1 MGGTSVHA
9 TGEAVEDRLGDL
21 QFRFVV
27 IADTHVNQEE
37 GKTSSPFAVNALAN
51 ARTRFVLEEVNR
63 LAPPFVIHLGDIV
76 HPVPELPSYAVAARR
91 FKRLAEALKPPL
103 HLVAGNHDMGDKPVA
118 WMPAGNVTEE
128 FVELYRKIF
137 GRDYYAF
144 DANGCHFVIV
154 NAQIINSGFD
164 CEREQREWLERDLEE
179 SAGKRTFVAIHY
191 PPFVSDRAER
201 SNYDNIDEPGRSWL
215 VSLIERY
222 RPEALFCGH
231 VHNFWYHRIGSTECY
246 LLPSTAFVRHDY
258 SELYHVGPGPEE
270 GRNEEEKL
278 GYFVVD
284 VHERGHVAH
293 LVRTYGR
300 QLAPGKKLPKAER
313 LAPVHTK
320 TNVNAALGVDL
331 RHPLVEVIDI
341 AATGGV
347 QEFERKRIRND
358 YPLMALW
365 EMGVRKMRAPLHDI
379 EDAYVRDRMRLLA
392 DIGHRFVFYC
402 FGAPGPEVRCL
413 LVEHRGLASAL
424 EVIAPWSDMPGVISA
439 LAEVKAAVGCPIYLS
454 KLRKHEDAQYDG
466 SHFSHF
472 INHGFVLAERGQL
485 QELFARDSVCAAVDG
500 VVFRII
506 RERSPWEDVIAAR
519 ALGAELGIRASFQ
532 VRLAA
537 DSPAQALRDDLDTAN
552 RVAEAVV
559 TGLAHPGIDLM
570 LDTFDDIDRGYFA
583 RNGLV
588 DRRFNPRLAG
598 LVYRHLHAALAS
610 HAPLSL
616 EAREVRKNLTAC
628 TFSTGG
634 KRHLL
639 ALPRLACRL
648 GELPFAERAPHV
660 RVIDLSDGTIGR
672 AATGARGGRALVLRN
687 PIRCRHPLLFSLE

>member
-1 MGGTSVHA
+1 VGTSA
-9 TGEAVEDRLGDL
+9 RLTPEAVEDRFGKLR
-21 QFRFVV
+21 FRFVV

-37 GKTSSPFAVNALAN
+37 GRSASPFAVNALAN
-51 ARTRFVLEEVNR
+51 ARTRYVIEEVNR

-91 FKRLAEALKPPL
+91 FKQLAKSLKARL
-103 HLVAGNHDMGDKPVA
+103 HLVAGNHDVGDKPVA

-128 FVELYRKIF
+128 FVQVYRATF
-137 GRDYYAF
+137 GKDYYSF
-144 DANGCHFVIV
+144 DANGCHFIII

-179 SAGKRTFVAIHY
+179 NARKRTFVAIHY
-191 PPFVSDRAER
+191 PPFVSDRQER

-215 VSLIERY
+215 VGLIERH

-246 LLPSTAFVRHDY
+246 LLPSTAFVRQDY

-300 QLAPGKKLPKAER
+300 QLPPGKKLPKADQ

-320 TNVNAALGVDL
+320 TNVKAALGVDL
-331 RHPLVEVIDI
+331 RHPLVEVIEV

-379 EDAYVRDRMRLLA
+379 EDAYLRERIRVLVDV
-392 DIGHRFVFYC
+392 GHQFMFYC
-402 FGAPGPEVRCL
+402 FGAPSREARRL
-413 LVEHRGLASAL
+413 LTEHQDLVSGL
-424 EVIAPWSDMPGVISA
+424 EVIAPWSDMPETIAA
-439 LAEVKAAVGCPIYLS
+439 LAELKAEARCPIYLS

-466 SHFSHF
+466 SRFSHF
-472 INHGFVLAERGQL
+472 INHGFVLAEGRQL
-485 QELFARDSVCAAVDG
+485 EELFGRDGVRTTVDG
-500 VVFRII
+500 AVFRIV
-506 RERSPWEDVIAAR
+506 RDRSPWEDVTAAC
-519 ALGAELGIRASFQ
+519 ALSAELRIHPSFQ

-537 DSPAQALRDDLDTAN
+537 DNPAQSLRNDRDTAN
-552 RVAEAVV
+552 RIGEAVL

-598 LVYRHLHAALAS
+598 LVYRHMHAALAP
-610 HAPLSL
+610 HAPITL
-616 EAREVRKNLTAC
+616 ESRQVTKNLITCA
-628 TFSTGG
+628 FSAGG

-639 ALPRLACRL
+639 LLPRVACRL
-648 GELPFAERAPHV
+648 GELPFAERAGQV

-672 AATGARGGRALVLRN
+672 ATAGARSRGGLTLKN
-687 PIRCRHPLLFSLE
+687 QIRCSHPLLFSL